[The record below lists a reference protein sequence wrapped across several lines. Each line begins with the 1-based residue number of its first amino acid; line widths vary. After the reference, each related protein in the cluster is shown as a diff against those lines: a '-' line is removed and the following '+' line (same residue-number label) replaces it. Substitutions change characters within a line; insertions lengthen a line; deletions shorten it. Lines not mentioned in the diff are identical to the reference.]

1 MLLSA
6 VSALLW
12 WDCLC
17 NITVIAGCRLR
28 AYKGPLYDYA
38 CVRSEY
44 TNGHQTVIDEML
56 SSEACCMWCLV
67 VLICCAALSD
77 RVFWCSGCHAY
88 SLGVSRGCPGMSRMM
103 TVIDPVV

>member
-6 VSALLW
+6 VSALFR

-17 NITVIAGCRLR
+17 NITAIARCRLR
-28 AYKGPLYDYA
+28 AHKGPLYDYA

-56 SSEACCMWCLV
+56 FSEACCMWCLV
-67 VLICCAALSD
+67 VLICCAGLSN
-77 RVFWCSGCHAY
+77 RVFRCSGNR
-88 SLGVSRGCPGMSRMM
+88 LFPGCVPGMSRIM